1 MIKKARQNKKDLMCI
16 GILML
21 IYLLMI
27 LIITRFKF
35 AYGSSMDWDNQHY
48 AFPEYFRNLFYEAK
62 NFFPSFAPQ
71 IGAGQSIYNF
81 SYYGLFNPLILPSYL
96 LPFLSMSTY
105 IQAMIIISVAVSV
118 IMFYLWIRKRYDV
131 KIAFLASCL
140 FLLAAPIIFH
150 SHRHI
155 MFVSYLPFFMGAL
168 FCCDKFFANKNRAG
182 LIFCM
187 SMIMLTSYYF
197 SIGSYLAIFVYITA
211 LFLNTNSAF
220 KIKEYLKSIV
230 NLGVCMLISVMIS
243 AVLWLPTIYAI
254 SQGRANT
261 NIKIT
266 LTDILL
272 PTIDYKAVVYSP
284 YSMGLMMISLMAIVF
299 AVIRKNRGRRF
310 IGIVLSAF
318 VVFKLFSFVMNGF
331 MYGEEKALIPF
342 IPLALLLT
350 AEFAKL
356 ILNSDISNKFWKL
369 LNIGLA
375 IGGVVFI
382 LISKE
387 YIYLV
392 SLILDLI
399 GVNTAYYIYK
409 KRGKAIAFI
418 SIISVVAFAFCLK
431 INLYDSLCEIKDIIK
446 TDKTY
451 SSEVESTAFSAN
463 DDSLYR
469 VSQLASEGKTLNRV
483 YGEDYYSTTV
493 YSSLQNQHYNHFYY
507 DVFQNEM
514 AHRNS
519 ATVAETMNPFFC
531 SYMGKKYLFAENSRL
546 KSEGFTVPVGYKEVK
561 KEDNITLFKNENV
574 MPLGY
579 ASANLMSGSQYD
591 SLIYPYNMKALMNYT
606 VVDEDLP
613 VVSIDGIE
621 EMDKSFAQEL
631 FSNLPEN
638 ITFDKDTNT
647 VLADTKKSA
656 DKKYLKSSLNRTKHS
671 ADRCIADLKKPI
683 QDYLII
689 TCKADN
695 NIGKESSDIYLI
707 INGVKNKLTDPSW
720 KYYNNNKLFCYVLSS
735 NEPINSIELCFS
747 NGKYKLSDW
756 KFYTVKKSELEGLKN
771 NVDEFKINKSKT
783 KGDIYEGTIN
793 VSKDNSYFKMTVPY
807 ADGFNAFVDGEKTDI
822 KMVDNAFIGFRISK
836 GNHNIK
842 IVYTAPFLKEAKII
856 SLLGVSILL
865 VILVVQI
872 AVKIRSREN
881 YSEFKL

>member
-1 MIKKARQNKKDLMCI
+1 MIKKARQNKKDLICI

-21 IYLLMI
+21 IYLLII

-48 AFPEYFRNLFYEAK
+48 AFPEYFRNLFYETK

-118 IMFYLWIRKRYDV
+118 IMFYLWIRKRYDI

-155 MFVSYLPFFMGAL
+155 MFVSYLPFFIGAL
-168 FCCDKFFANKNRAG
+168 FCCDKFFENKNRAG
-182 LIFCM
+182 LIFCL

-197 SIGSYLAIFVYITA
+197 SIGSYLSVFVYITA
-211 LFLNTNSAF
+211 LFLNRNSCF

-230 NLGVCMLISVMIS
+230 NLGACMLISVMIS

-254 SQGRANT
+254 SQGRAHT
-261 NIKIT
+261 NVKIT

-284 YSMGLMMISLMAIVF
+284 YSMGLMIISLMAIVF

-350 AEFAKL
+350 AEFAKS
-356 ILNSDISNKFWKL
+356 ILNSDISNKFWIV
-369 LNIGLA
+369 LNIGLTL
-375 IGGVVFI
+375 GGIVFV

-387 YIYLV
+387 YVYSV

-431 INLYDSLCEIKDIIK
+431 INLYDSLCEIKDIVK
-446 TDKTY
+446 TDKVY

-469 VSQLASEGKTLNRV
+469 VSQLASESKTLNRV
-483 YGEDYYSTTV
+483 YGKDYYSTTV
-493 YSSLQNQHYNHFYY
+493 YSSLQNQYYNHFYY
-507 DVFQNEM
+507 DIFQNEM
-514 AHRNS
+514 VHRNS

-546 KSEGFTVPVGYKEVK
+546 NGTGFTVPDGYKEVK

-579 ASANLMSGSQYD
+579 ASDNLMSESQYA
-591 SLIYPYNMKALMNYT
+591 SLTYPYNMKALMNYT

-613 VVSIDGIE
+613 DVSIDGIE
-621 EMDKSFAQEL
+621 EIDKSFAEEL

-638 ITFDKDTNT
+638 ITFNKDTNT
-647 VLADTKKSA
+647 VYADTKKSA
-656 DKKYLKSSLNRTKHS
+656 DKKYLKSSLNRRKHS
-671 ADRCIADLKKPI
+671 ADRCIADLKEPI

-695 NIGKESSDIYLI
+695 NIGKDSSDIYLI

-720 KYYNNNKLFCYVLSS
+720 KYYNNNELFCYVLSS
-735 NEPINSIELCFS
+735 NEPITSIELNFS
-747 NGKYKLSDW
+747 NGEYKLSDW

-793 VSKDNSYFKMTVPY
+793 VSRDNSYFKMTVPY

-842 IVYTAPFLKEAKII
+842 IVYTAPLLKEAKII
-856 SLLGVSILL
+856 SLSGVFILL
-865 VILVVQI
+865 VILAVQV
-872 AVKIRSREN
+872 AVKIRSKEN